1 MDRFTGV
8 VVVIIFATKFY
19 SITLIIHYPACLYD
33 KARNVLI
40 LTTK

>member
-19 SITLIIHYPACLYD
+19 SITFIHYPACLYD